1 MPYQGVCYPDACTLN
16 EININ
21 NFIFSSI
28 IFHEHDPQIV
38 SLPFYNYPG
47 CSDDNKYNKKVKN
60 WEVVNWVAVISLS
73 LIGLG
78 IVTGTILDIHCRST
92 ELKEKR
98 KNFLISF
105 SLVSNL
111 ENVFGVLPKKVK
123 TMVGYRYM
131 YKTTIFFSFRED

>member
-1 MPYQGVCYPDACTLN
+1 MPYQGVCYPDACTMN

-28 IFHEHDPQIV
+28 IFHEHDPKIV
-38 SLPFYNYPG
+38 SLPFYNYLG

-78 IVTGTILDIHCRST
+78 IVTGTILDIHGRST

-98 KNFLISF
+98 KYFLISF